1 MNSDRLGADSV
12 LVVEAGSLLVV
23 EAEFVL
29 VLVPALVLEAAE
41 LVPSLPPPQPPLIT
55 SRANAAAKT
64 VIAPFFMLPASVS
77 AVYDRVCNRKREHI

>member
-12 LVVEAGSLLVV
+12 LVVGADSVLVV
-23 EAEFVL
+23 EAEL
-29 VLVPALVLEAAE
+29 VLVVEAAE
-41 LVPSLPPPQPPLIT
+41 PVPSLPPPQPPLIT

-77 AVYDRVCNRKREHI
+77 AAYDRVCNRKREHI

>member
-12 LVVEAGSLLVV
+12 LVVGAESLLVV

-29 VLVPALVLEAAE
+29 AVEAAE
-41 LVPSLPPPQPPLIT
+41 LVASLPPPQPPLIT

-77 AVYDRVCNRKREHI
+77 AV